1 MEFFIATLFSLF
13 SIVDPPGA
21 VPVYISLT
29 DGMTPKDRN
38 RIALYSSVYFL
49 LILVGF
55 FLAGTYI
62 LSFFG
67 LTIHSMRIA
76 GGMVLLSTGFSL
88 MGGGNFEKKRGY
100 NDNVAANAK
109 SRSEIA
115 FTPMAMPLLSGPG
128 SISYLITMFKQHPEW
143 DERVWILAAILAMG
157 VMVYLTLRAAPLLF
171 KLLGTGG
178 LSAVARIMGFLV
190 VAIGVQ
196 FIVDGL
202 VHLIGEMG

>member
-1 MEFFIATLFSLF
+1 MEFFLATLFSLF

-29 DGMTPKDRN
+29 SGMDSKQRN
-38 RIALYSSVYFL
+38 RVAMFSSIYFL
-49 LILVGF
+49 LILTGF

-88 MGGGNFEKKRGY
+88 MGGNFAKRKGY
-100 NDNVAANAK
+100 NETVAADSQ
-109 SRSEIA
+109 SRQEIA

-128 SISYLITMFKQHPEW
+128 SISYLITMFKQHPDW
-143 DERVWILAAILAMG
+143 NERIWILTAILAMG
-157 VMVYLTLRAAPLLF
+157 VMVYLTLRSAPLLF
-171 KLLGTGG
+171 KIFGHGG
-178 LSAVARIMGFLV
+178 LSAIARIMGFLV

-202 VHLIGEMG
+202 VHLVAEMD

>member
-1 MEFFIATLFSLF
+1 MEFFLATLFSLF

-29 DGMTPKDRN
+29 DGMEAKQRN
-38 RIALYSSVYFL
+38 RIALFSSFYFL
-49 LILVGF
+49 LILIGF

-88 MGGGNFEKKRGY
+88 MGGNFAKKKGY
-100 NDNVAANAK
+100 NENVAADAK

-128 SISYLITMFKQHPEW
+128 SISYLITMFKQHPDW
-143 DERVWILAAILAMG
+143 NERVWILAAILAMG
-157 VMVYLTLRAAPLLF
+157 VMVYLTLRAAPMLF
-171 KLLGTGG
+171 KIFGQGG
-178 LSAVARIMGFLV
+178 LSAIARIMGFLV

-202 VHLIGEMG
+202 VHLVGEMK

>member
-1 MEFFIATLFSLF
+1 MEFFLATLFSLF

-29 DGMTPKDRN
+29 SGMEAKQRN
-38 RIALYSSVYFL
+38 RLALYSSFYFL

-67 LTIHSMRIA
+67 LTVHSMRIA

-88 MGGGNFEKKRGY
+88 MGGNFAKKRGY
-100 NDNVAANAK
+100 NDAVAADSA

-128 SISYLITMFKQHPEW
+128 SISYLITMFKQHPNW

-157 VMVYLTLRAAPLLF
+157 VMVYLTLRAAPMLF
-171 KLLGTGG
+171 KLLGHGG
-178 LSAVARIMGFLV
+178 LNAIARIMGFLV

>member
-1 MEFFIATLFSLF
+1 MEFFLATLFSLF

-29 DGMTPKDRN
+29 DGMEAKHRN
-38 RIALYSSVYFL
+38 RLALFTSFYFL
-49 LILVGF
+49 LILIGF

-67 LTIHSMRIA
+67 LTIHSLRIA
-76 GGMVLLSTGFSL
+76 GGMVLLSTGFKL
-88 MGGGNFEKKRGY
+88 MSGNFAKRQGY
-100 NDNVAANAK
+100 NETVATDSK

-128 SISYLITMFKQHPEW
+128 SISYLITQFKQHPDW

-171 KLLGTGG
+171 KIFGEGG
-178 LSAVARIMGFLV
+178 LSAIARIMGFLV

-202 VHLIGEMG
+202 VHLVGEMR